1 MKILV
6 TGSAGQL
13 GHQLMLLSE
22 HCSDKY
28 IFTSGCQDCHDGDML
43 ELDVTDR
50 EAVDAIMSQQIDVLI
65 NCAAYTDV
73 NGAESHEEDA
83 YKVNATAPQIL
94 AEAAKRNNVLMI
106 HISTDYVFDG
116 SSNVPYTEEDVPSP
130 AGVYA
135 KSKYEGDKAV
145 MASGCRYMIFRTSWM
160 YGLSGR
166 NFFLTIAEKSAEN
179 AELKVVCDQLGTPTP
194 ASGLAFLI
202 HHIIENRML
211 DKVGLYNYSGEGVCS
226 WYDFAHRIVA
236 ELGYTCR
243 VLPCRSEDYPSPVA
257 RPHYSVLDN
266 TKVKN
271 TFNIDIPHWTD
282 ALAMTVLDY
291 QKDN

>member
-13 GHQLMLLSE
+13 GHELMLLSKKSTDE
-22 HCSDKY
+22 Y
-28 IFTSGCQDCHDGDML
+28 IFTSDCQNCHDASML
-43 ELDVTDR
+43 ELDVTNQ
-50 EAVDAIMSQQIDVLI
+50 ESVDAIMSQQIDVLI

-73 NGAESHEEDA
+73 NAAESHEEEA
-83 YKVNATAPQIL
+83 YKVNAIAPRIL

-116 SSNVPYTEEDVPSP
+116 KSNIPYTEEDIPSP
-130 AGVYA
+130 TGVYA

-145 MASGCRYMIFRTSWM
+145 MESGCRYMIFRTSWM
-160 YGLSGR
+160 YSLTGH
-166 NFFLTIAEKSAEN
+166 NFFLTIAEKSAGSP
-179 AELKVVCDQLGTPTP
+179 ELKVVCDQVGTPTP
-194 ASGLAFLI
+194 ASELAFLI
-202 HHIIENRML
+202 GHIIENRML

-226 WYDFAHRIVA
+226 WYDFAHRIVS

-266 TKVKN
+266 TKVKS

-282 ALAMTVLDY
+282 SLAMTVLDY
-291 QKDN
+291 QKDI